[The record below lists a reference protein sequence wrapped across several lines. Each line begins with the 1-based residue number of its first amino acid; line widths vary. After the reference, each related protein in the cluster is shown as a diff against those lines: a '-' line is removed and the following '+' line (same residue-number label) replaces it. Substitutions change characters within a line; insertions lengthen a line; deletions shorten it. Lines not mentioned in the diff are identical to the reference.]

1 MPYDSDCTKCGAC
14 SASLGWSCDLCS
26 VVLLCKFTK
35 LDSVVSYFVDV
46 GLRPNLLLKIDA

>member
-1 MPYDSDCTKCGAC
+1 MY
-14 SASLGWSCDLCS
+14 CS

-46 GLRPNLLLKIDA
+46 GLQPNLLLKIDA